1 MGNENLRPWERQ
13 DGETEKAFSAFKAY
27 LEMEDRNVTSLAK
40 GCQKVDNYLSIGS
53 KNIIGKNVV

>member
-27 LEMEDRNVTSLAK
+27 LEMELRLLK